1 MSNIDLAK
9 KLKDP
14 EELAKVWIR
23 SLPKGYLYNQNLVP
37 FLKSFCE
44 SYSTFLKDLNTG
56 INDLFDITEDNIF
69 LEEFKAEYGVP
80 NVLFPTINTNEE
92 AALAITAMKV
102 SKNLLSV
109 QDFENFMLLLGYDV
123 EFYQVNNSILE
134 LSSFDYGFPVVFTE
148 SISTKDKLTYLVH
161 INTENNAEEDFYNIG
176 DAFDIDFVS
185 SGNNVENIKNI
196 LDFIKQDY
204 IIFEYIT
211 TETKNL
217 YGL

>member
-1 MSNIDLAK
+1 MSEIDIAK

-14 EELAKVWIR
+14 EELAKTWIR
-23 SLPKGYLYNQNLVP
+23 SLPKGYLYNHTLIS

-44 SYSTFLKDLNTG
+44 SYSVFLKDLSNG
-56 INDLFDITEDNIF
+56 VNDLFDVTEDNIF
-69 LEEFKAEYGVP
+69 LEELKAEYGLP
-80 NVLFPTINTNEE
+80 NALFPAINTKEE
-92 AALAITAMKV
+92 AALAITSMKI

-109 QDFENFMLLLGYDV
+109 EDFKNFMLILGYNV

-134 LSSFDYGFPVVFTE
+134 LSSFDYGFPVVFTPA
-148 SISTKDKLTYLVH
+148 ISTKDKLTYLVY
-161 INTENNAEEDFYNIG
+161 IESENNEETDFYNLG
-176 DAFDIDFVS
+176 DAFDIDFVQS
-185 SGNNVENIKNI
+185 SNNIENVKNI
-196 LDFIKQDY
+196 LDFIKPDY